1 MADMVDTMHY
11 QMDNASRV
19 KEYLDKMAFLKDCI
33 VLAPTRHTYSHI
45 PKNERCLQCG
55 QPYEHHTGSFCGE
68 PPVCFTGPRPD
79 TFTYRRPK
87 VDEADGQR
95 RQAEVSWENLKLRT
109 QDHFTADKWTD
120 DERKKFVQGQ
130 QTLEPVKTELR
141 CVNGPC
147 CGKKVDV
154 GEAERW
160 ANVLVSNDQ
169 YNKFYTYT
177 VDGSSDEFCL
187 VYTEEANPDTTTAT
201 VSGMDGAVF
210 HVPKDFGSRRKELT
224 MDDLRRDCF
233 PKEYTWWT
241 RQPDDPP
248 QEDKF
253 RDLLSEVMPKK
264 SDAAIAIDSVGLP
277 EPPDVK
283 HHDVEDVTSGLYEAG
298 TTKPK
303 NAYTSISSDDKH
315 HSYLIEVSE

>member
-1 MADMVDTMHY
+1 MADMVE
-11 QMDNASRV
+11 
-19 KEYLDKMAFLKDCI
+19 EYIDKMAFLKDCI

-68 PPVCFTGPRPD
+68 PPVCLTGPRPD

-87 VDEADGQR
+87 VDEADEQR

-109 QDHFTADKWTD
+109 QDHFTADTFTD
-120 DERKKFVQGQ
+120 AERKKLVQGQ
-130 QTLEPVKTELR
+130 QILGLLKTELE
-141 CVNGPC
+141 CVDGPC
-147 CGKKVDV
+147 CGVRVDADKA
-154 GEAERW
+154 GRW
-160 ANVLVSNDQ
+160 TLVLVKNGRS
-169 YNKFYTYT
+169 NKFYTYT
-177 VDGSSDEFCL
+177 VDGSSDELCL
-187 VYTEEANPDTTTAT
+187 VYTGEERPDTTTAT
-201 VSGMDGAVF
+201 VSGVDGVVF

-253 RDLLSEVMPKK
+253 RDLLSEVMPKR
-264 SDAAIAIDSVGLP
+264 SDGAIAFDNVFEGAACS
-277 EPPDVK
+277 EPFQPDVK

-315 HSYLIEVSE
+315 HSYLIAAGILQK